1 MKVLNVFLYVISYF
15 WKQLHEFKKK
25 TYIKRKPT
33 NKQKNKKNKKTKTKN
48 KTKPKQIVKQNKNK
62 NKTIKRYY
70 YSDRF

>member
-1 MKVLNVFLYVISYF
+1 MYFCTLYHISGSNCMN
-15 WKQLHEFKKK
+15 LKKK

-33 NKQKNKKNKKTKTKN
+33 NKQKNKKTKTKN

-62 NKTIKRYY
+62 NKTIKRYN